1 MGKTIIRE
9 IIISLL
15 VCLAVIILLSVMFY
29 NFIPNNKVLP
39 EKVTYQ
45 ASEEIKSEVNS
56 EVDNSSDLIIKT
68 YEITASDLEGFE
80 KTDQYNPGR
89 ANPFAPIT
97 NEEDEV
103 SGDINTTPGEDTS
116 GESVG
121 NSGSSSGSGSN
132 NGGGTLFEDGNSK

>member
-1 MGKTIIRE
+1 MGKTVIRE

-15 VCLAVIILLSVMFY
+15 VCLAVILLLSVMFY

-56 EVDNSSDLIIKT
+56 EVDNNSDLIIKT

-80 KTDQYNPGR
+80 RTDQYNPGR

-97 NEEDEV
+97 TEDEEV
-103 SGDINTTPGEDTS
+103 SGDANTTPGEDIS
-116 GESVG
+116 GEAVE
-121 NSGSSSGSGSN
+121 NSGSSSNSGSN
-132 NGGGTLFEDGNSK
+132 TGGGTLFENGSSK